1 MRPMNYIAF
10 DVHCAFCEGGW
21 VTESG
26 KEKNSWRVATSIPAL
41 SGAIR
46 SVPRPRLLVI
56 EEGSLADWLA
66 RELGGEADQVV
77 VADPF
82 RNALIAK
89 EGDKDDPIDW
99 RKLAHL
105 ARGGYVKA
113 VHHNG
118 SLERAV
124 FKQHVQ
130 LYHQR
135 VRLKHA
141 EALRVVWRLR
151 RFGLTSV
158 RVKDLDGRRDELL
171 GRLPDSALLRRDLRT
186 MLEAYDSARVQV
198 ARVRREMVRASRAFE
213 PIGRFAA
220 LPGVKAVRAASFF
233 AVLDTPFRFK
243 SRQALWKYL
252 GIGLERRKSGNG
264 PLRLRVPL
272 RCNRLLKDVIL
283 GAAKSAIA
291 SKDNPFADQYRRW
304 LSMNSS
310 PRVARRNVARS
321 MAAVMWGMWKSGS
334 AYDPRQVGV
343 RVAAG
348 RLTGAGRVRRIRA
361 GGAVPLKPRWT
372 PAPGAGSPRSL

>member
-1 MRPMNYIAF
+1 MRPANYIAF

-26 KEKNSWRVATSIPAL
+26 KEKRSWRVATTIPAL
-41 SGAIR
+41 SDAVAT
-46 SVPRPRLLVI
+46 VPRPRLLVI
-56 EEGSLADWLA
+56 EEGPLADWLV
-66 RELGGEADQVV
+66 RELSGKVDQVV

-105 ARGGYVKA
+105 ARGGYVRA

-118 SLERAV
+118 SLERSV

-135 VRLKHA
+135 VRLRHA

-151 RFGLTSV
+151 RFGLTAV
-158 RVKDLDGRRDELL
+158 KVKDLDGRREALL
-171 GRLPDSALLRRDLRT
+171 GRLPESALLRRDLRT

-198 ARVRREMVRASRAFE
+198 ARVRRELVRASRAFE
-213 PIGRFAA
+213 PVGRFKA

-243 SRQALWKYL
+243 SKRALWKYM
-252 GIGLERRKSGNG
+252 GVGLERRRSGNG
-264 PLRLRVPL
+264 PLKLRVPL
-272 RCNRLLKDVIL
+272 RCNRLLKNVIL

-304 LSMNSS
+304 LGMNTS

-334 AYDPRQVGV
+334 AYDPRRVGV
-343 RVAAG
+343 APPAG
-348 RLTGAGRVRRIRA
+348 ELTGV
-361 GGAVPLKPRWT
+361 W
-372 PAPGAGSPRSL
+372 RSR

>member
-26 KEKNSWRVATSIPAL
+26 KEKGSWRVATTIPAL
-41 SGAIR
+41 SDAVR

-56 EEGSLADWLA
+56 EEGPLADWMV
-66 RELGGEADQVV
+66 RELSGRVDQVV
-77 VADPF
+77 VADPY

-89 EGDKDDPIDW
+89 DGDKDDPIDW

-105 ARGGYVKA
+105 ARGGYVRP

-118 SLERAV
+118 SLERSV

-135 VRLKHA
+135 VRIRHA

-151 RFGLTSV
+151 RFGLTTV
-158 RVKDLDGRRDELL
+158 KVKDLGGDRTALL
-171 GRLPDSALLRRDLRT
+171 DRLPDSALLRRDVKT
-186 MLEAYDSARVQV
+186 MLESYDLATAHLR
-198 ARVRREMVRASRAFE
+198 RIRREMVSASRAYE
-213 PIGRFAA
+213 PVARLRA
-220 LPGVKAVRAASFF
+220 LPGVKGVRAATFF
-233 AVLDTPFRFK
+233 AVVDTPFRFRTK
-243 SRQALWKYL
+243 QALWKYL
-252 GIGLERRKSGNG
+252 GIGLERRRSGNG

-272 RCNRLLKDVIL
+272 RCNRLLKNVIL

-291 SKDNPFADQYRRW
+291 SKDNPFADQYQRW
-304 LSMNSS
+304 LGMNCS

-334 AYDPRQVGV
+334 AYDPTLVGAGPAV
-343 RVAAG
+343 RE
-348 RLTGAGRVRRIRA
+348 LTGAGRGR
-361 GGAVPLKPRWT
+361 
-372 PAPGAGSPRSL
+372 

>member
-1 MRPMNYIAF
+1 MPTMNYIAF

-26 KEKNSWRVATSIPAL
+26 KEKKHWRVAAAIPTL
-41 SGAIR
+41 LEAIR
-46 SVPRPRLLVI
+46 TVPRPRLLVI
-56 EEGSLADWLA
+56 EEGPLADWLV
-66 RELGGEADQVV
+66 RELSGKVDQVV
-77 VADPF
+77 VADPY

-105 ARGGYVKA
+105 ARGGYVKP

-118 SLERAV
+118 SLERSV

-130 LYHQR
+130 LYQQR

-141 EALRVVWRLR
+141 EGLRVVWRLR

-158 RVKDLDGRRDELL
+158 KVKDLGGDRDPLL
-171 GRLPDSALLRRDLRT
+171 RRLPDSPLLRQDLRT
-186 MLEAYDSARVQV
+186 MLAAYDLWVAQV
-198 ARVRREMVRASRAFE
+198 ERVRRELLKAARAYE
-213 PIGRFAA
+213 PVERFKA
-220 LPGVKAVRAASFF
+220 LPGVKGVRAAAFF
-233 AVLDTPFRFK
+233 AVIDTPFRFK
-243 SRQALWKYL
+243 SKQALWKYM

-272 RCNRLLKDVIL
+272 RCNRLLKNVIL
-283 GAAKSAIA
+283 GAARSAIA
-291 SKDNPFADQYRRW
+291 SKDNPFADQYQRH
-304 LSMNSS
+304 LSMNGS

-334 AYDPRQVGV
+334 AYDPRRVG
-343 RVAAG
+343 AAAPAEE
-348 RLTGAGRVRRIRA
+348 LTGV
-361 GGAVPLKPRWT
+361 W
-372 PAPGAGSPRSL
+372 RSR

>member
-10 DVHCAFCEGGW
+10 DVHCVFCEGGW
-21 VTESG
+21 VTQGG
-26 KEKNSWRVATSIPAL
+26 KEKGSWRVATTIPAL
-41 SGAIR
+41 VGAIR

-66 RELGGEADQVV
+66 RELSDEVDQVV
-77 VADPF
+77 VADPY

-118 SLERAV
+118 TLERSA

-151 RFGLTSV
+151 RLGLTTV
-158 RVKDLDGRRDELL
+158 KVKDPNAGREALL
-171 GRLPDSALLRRDLRT
+171 ERLPDSALLRRDLRL
-186 MLEAYDSARVQV
+186 MLEAYDLWAAQLR
-198 ARVRREMVRASRAFE
+198 RLRREMIKASRPYE
-213 PIGRFAA
+213 VIERFKA
-220 LPGVKAVRAASFF
+220 LPGVKVVRAASFF
-233 AVLDTPFRFK
+233 AVIDTPFRFK

-264 PLRLRVPL
+264 PLKLRVPL
-272 RCNRLLKDVIL
+272 RCNRLLKNVIL

-291 SKDNPFADQYRRW
+291 SKDNPFADQYHRH
-304 LSMNSS
+304 LGMNAS

-321 MAAVMWGMWKSGS
+321 MAAVTWGMWKSGS
-334 AYDPRQVGV
+334 AYDPRRVG
-343 RVAAG
+343 AAAPAEE
-348 RLTGAGRVRRIRA
+348 LTGA
-361 GGAVPLKPRWT
+361 W
-372 PAPGAGSPRSL
+372 RSR

>member
-21 VTESG
+21 VTGSG
-26 KEKNSWRVATSIPAL
+26 REKGSWRVATTIPAL
-41 SGAIR
+41 SDAVR

-56 EEGSLADWLA
+56 EEGPLADWLV
-66 RELGGEADQVV
+66 RELSADVDQVV
-77 VADPF
+77 VADPY

-89 EGDKDDPIDW
+89 GGDKDDPIDW

-130 LYHQR
+130 LYHRR
-135 VRLKHA
+135 VRLWHA

-151 RFGLTSV
+151 RFGLT
-158 RVKDLDGRRDELL
+158 RLKVKDLAGDRGALL
-171 GRLPDSALLRRDLRT
+171 ARLPDSDLLRRGVRS
-186 MLEAYDSARVQV
+186 MLEACDQAAAHARR
-198 ARVRREMVRASRAFE
+198 AKREMAKAARAFE
-213 PIGRFAA
+213 PVARFKA
-220 LPGVKAVRAASFF
+220 LPGVKDVRAATFF
-233 AVLDTPFRFK
+233 AVVDTPFRFRTK
-243 SRQALWKYL
+243 QALWKYM
-252 GIGLERRKSGNG
+252 GIGLERRKSGDG

-272 RCNRLLKDVIL
+272 RCNRLLKNVIL
-283 GAAKSAIA
+283 GAAKSAAA
-291 SKDNPFADQYRRW
+291 SGGNPFADQYERW
-304 LSMNSS
+304 LGMNCS

-334 AYDPRQVGV
+334 AYDPTLVGPAPPA
-343 RVAAG
+343 RE
-348 RLTGAGRVRRIRA
+348 LTGAGRSR
-361 GGAVPLKPRWT
+361 
-372 PAPGAGSPRSL
+372 

>member
-10 DVHCAFCEGGW
+10 DVHCVFCEGGW
-21 VTESG
+21 VTQGG
-26 KEKNSWRVATSIPAL
+26 KERGSWRVATTIPAL
-41 SGAIR
+41 VGAIR

-66 RELGGEADQVV
+66 RELSDEVDQVV
-77 VADPF
+77 VSDPY

-118 SLERAV
+118 TLERSA

-151 RFGLTSV
+151 RLGLTTV
-158 RVKDLDGRRDELL
+158 KVKDLNADREALL
-171 GRLPDSALLRRDLRT
+171 GRLPDSALLRRDLRL
-186 MLEAYDSARVQV
+186 MLEAYDLWTLQLR
-198 ARVRREMVRASRAFE
+198 RLRREMIKASRPYE
-213 PIGRFAA
+213 VIERFKA

-233 AVLDTPFRFK
+233 AVIDTPFRFK

-264 PLRLRVPL
+264 PLKLRVPL
-272 RCNRLLKDVIL
+272 RCNRLLKNVIL

-291 SKDNPFADQYRRW
+291 SKGNPFADQYHRH
-304 LSMNSS
+304 LGMNAS

-334 AYDPRQVGV
+334 AYDPRMVGAGA
-343 RVAAG
+343 AAG
-348 RLTGAGRVRRIRA
+348 QLTGAGRGR
-361 GGAVPLKPRWT
+361 
-372 PAPGAGSPRSL
+372 

>member
-1 MRPMNYIAF
+1 MRPMNFIAF

-26 KEKNSWRVATSIPAL
+26 REKRSWRVATSIPAL
-41 SGAIR
+41 AEAVR

-66 RELGGEADQVV
+66 RELSGEVDQVV

-105 ARGGYVKA
+105 MRGGYVKA
-113 VHHNG
+113 VHHG
-118 SLERAV
+118 GTLERAV

-151 RFGLTSV
+151 RFGLTTV
-158 RVKDLDGRRDELL
+158 KVKDLDERRDEVL

-198 ARVRREMVRASRAFE
+198 ARVRREMARASRAFE
-213 PIGRFAA
+213 PIGRFTD
-220 LPGVKAVRAASFF
+220 LPGVKGVRAASFF
-233 AVLDTPFRFK
+233 AVIDTPFRFK
-243 SRQALWKYL
+243 SKQALWKYM

-264 PLRLRVPL
+264 PLKLRVPL
-272 RCNRLLKDVIL
+272 RCNRLLKNVIL

-291 SKDNPFADQYRRW
+291 SGGNPFADQYQRW
-304 LSMNSS
+304 LGMNAS

-334 AYDPRQVGV
+334 AYDPRMVGAG
-343 RVAAG
+343 AAAEQ
-348 RLTGAGRVRRIRA
+348 LTGAGRGR
-361 GGAVPLKPRWT
+361 
-372 PAPGAGSPRSL
+372 

>member
-26 KEKNSWRVATSIPAL
+26 KEKTSWRVATTIPAL
-41 SGAIR
+41 TGAILT
-46 SVPRPRLLVI
+46 VPRPRLLVI
-56 EEGSLADWLA
+56 EEGPLADWLS
-66 RELGGEADQVV
+66 RELSAEVDQVV
-77 VADPF
+77 VADPY

-118 SLERAV
+118 DLERAV

-130 LYHQR
+130 LYHRR
-135 VRLKHA
+135 VRLRHA

-151 RFGLTSV
+151 RFGLTELK
-158 RVKDLDGRRDELL
+158 VKDLAGDRAALL
-171 GRLPDSALLRRDLRT
+171 GRLPDSRLLRRGVGS
-186 MLEAYDSARVQV
+186 MLESYDHAAAQLGR
-198 ARVRREMVRASRAFE
+198 ARREMARAARAYE
-213 PIGRFAA
+213 PVGRFCA
-220 LPGVKAVRAASFF
+220 LPGVKAVRAATFF
-233 AVLDTPFRFK
+233 AVVDTPFRFRSK
-243 SRQALWKYL
+243 QALWKYM

-264 PLRLRVPL
+264 PLKLRVPL
-272 RCNRLLKDVIL
+272 RCNRLLKNVIL
-283 GAAKSAIA
+283 GAAKSAAA
-291 SKDNPFADQYRRW
+291 SGGNPFADQYQRW
-304 LSMNSS
+304 LGMNCS

-334 AYDPRQVGV
+334 AYDPRLVGPG
-343 RVAAG
+343 RAA
-348 RLTGAGRVRRIRA
+348 RELTGAGRRR
-361 GGAVPLKPRWT
+361 
-372 PAPGAGSPRSL
+372 

>member
-1 MRPMNYIAF
+1 MRPMNYVAF

-26 KEKNSWRVATSIPAL
+26 KEKNNWRLATTIPAL
-41 SGAIR
+41 SEAIR
-46 SVPRPRLLVI
+46 SVPAPRLLVI
-56 EEGSLADWLA
+56 EEGPLADWLV
-66 RELGGEADQVV
+66 RELSAEADQVV
-77 VADPF
+77 VADPY

-113 VHHNG
+113 VHHSG
-118 SLERAV
+118 TLERAV

-135 VRLKHA
+135 VRLRHA

-151 RFGLTSV
+151 RFGLTTV
-158 RVKDLDGRRDELL
+158 KAKDLGGDRQALL
-171 GRLPDSALLRRDLRT
+171 GRLPDSPLLRRDLRT
-186 MLEAYDSARVQV
+186 MLEAYDLATEQ
-198 ARVRREMVRASRAFE
+198 VRRLRRQMAGASRAYE
-213 PIGRFAA
+213 PVGRFQA
-220 LPGVKAVRAASFF
+220 LPGVKAVRAATFF
-233 AVLDTPFRFK
+233 AVVDTPFRFR

-264 PLRLRVPL
+264 PVQLRVPR
-272 RCNRLLKDVIL
+272 RCNRLLKSVIL
-283 GAAKSAIA
+283 GAARSAIA
-291 SKDNPFADQYRRW
+291 SRDNPFADQYHRH
-304 LSMNSS
+304 LGMNCS

-334 AYDPRQVGV
+334 AYDPARVG
-343 RVAAG
+343 AAPCAG
-348 RLTGAGRVRRIRA
+348 GLTGAGRGR
-361 GGAVPLKPRWT
+361 
-372 PAPGAGSPRSL
+372 

>member
-1 MRPMNYIAF
+1 MATMNYIAF

-21 VTESG
+21 VTEGG

-41 SGAIR
+41 SNAIR

-56 EEGSLADWLA
+56 EEGPLADWLV
-66 RELGGEADQVV
+66 RELSAEADQVV
-77 VADPF
+77 VADPY

-99 RKLAHL
+99 RKLAQL

-118 SLERAV
+118 TLERSV

-135 VRLKHA
+135 TRLRHA

-151 RFGLTSV
+151 RFGLTAV
-158 RVKDLDGRRDELL
+158 KVKDLAGDRQALL
-171 GRLPDSALLRRDLRT
+171 ERLPDSALLRQDLRT
-186 MLEAYDSARVQV
+186 MLESYDLA
-198 ARVRREMVRASRAFE
+198 AEHLERVRRRMVKASRAFE
-213 PIGRFAA
+213 PIERFGA
-220 LPGVKAVRAASFF
+220 LPGVKGVRAASFF
-233 AVLDTPFRFK
+233 AVVDTPFRFK
-243 SRQALWKYL
+243 SRQALWKYM

-272 RCNRLLKDVIL
+272 RCNRLLKNVIL
-283 GAAKSAIA
+283 GAAKSAVA
-291 SKDNPFADQYRRW
+291 SKDNPFADQYQRW
-304 LSMNSS
+304 LSMNCS

-334 AYDPRQVGV
+334 AYDPRLVGV
-343 RVAAG
+343 RSAAG
-348 RLTGAGRVRRIRA
+348 QLTGAGRSR
-361 GGAVPLKPRWT
+361 
-372 PAPGAGSPRSL
+372 

>member
-1 MRPMNYIAF
+1 MSTMNYIAF

-26 KEKNSWRVATSIPAL
+26 KEKRSWRVATTIPAL
-41 SGAIR
+41 TEAIVT
-46 SVPRPRLLVI
+46 VPRPRLLVI
-56 EEGSLADWLA
+56 EEGPLADWLV
-66 RELGGEADQVV
+66 RELGEKVDQVV
-77 VADPF
+77 VADPY

-113 VHHNG
+113 VHHGG
-118 SLERAV
+118 SLERSV

-135 VRLKHA
+135 VRLRQA
-141 EALRVVWRLR
+141 EGLRIVWRLR
-151 RFGLTSV
+151 RFGLTAV
-158 RVKDLDGRRDELL
+158 KVKDLGVGRAALL
-171 GRLPDSALLRRDLRT
+171 GRLPDSPLLRRDLRT
-186 MLEAYDSARVQV
+186 MLESYDLATGHLQRI
-198 ARVRREMVRASRAFE
+198 RREMIKASRAYE
-213 PIGRFAA
+213 PVERFCA
-220 LPGVKAVRAASFF
+220 LPGVKGVRAASFF
-233 AVLDTPFRFK
+233 AVIDTPFRFK

-264 PLRLRVPL
+264 PLKLRVPL
-272 RCNRLLKDVIL
+272 RCNRLLKNVIL

-291 SKDNPFADQYRRW
+291 SKDNPFAEQYRRH
-304 LSMNSS
+304 LRMNTS

-334 AYDPRQVGV
+334 VYDPKQVG
-343 RVAAG
+343 AASPAEE
-348 RLTGAGRVRRIRA
+348 LTGVRRSR
-361 GGAVPLKPRWT
+361 
-372 PAPGAGSPRSL
+372 

>member
-1 MRPMNYIAF
+1 MRPMNYVAF

-26 KEKNSWRVATSIPAL
+26 KEKQSWRVATSVPAL
-41 SGAIR
+41 SEAIR
-46 SVPRPRLLVI
+46 TVPRPRLLVI
-56 EEGSLADWLA
+56 EEGPLAEWLV
-66 RELGGEADQVV
+66 RELSGLVDQVV
-77 VADPF
+77 VADPY

-105 ARGGYVKA
+105 MRGGYVKA

-118 SLERAV
+118 TLERAV

-141 EALRVVWRLR
+141 EALRIVWRLR
-151 RFGLTSV
+151 RFGLTTV
-158 RVKDLDGRRDELL
+158 KVKDLGPGPGAGRGALL
-171 GRLPDSALLRRDLRT
+171 KRLPDSPLLRRDLRA
-186 MLEAYDSARVQV
+186 MLQSYDLAVEQLWRI
-198 ARVRREMVRASRAFE
+198 RREMIKASRAYE
-213 PIGRFAA
+213 PIERFCA
-220 LPGVKAVRAASFF
+220 LPGVKGVRAASFF

-243 SRQALWKYL
+243 SKQALWKYL
-252 GIGLERRKSGNG
+252 GIGLERRRSGNG
-264 PLRLRVPL
+264 PLKLRVPL
-272 RCNRLLKDVIL
+272 RCNRLLKNVIL

-291 SKDNPFADQYRRW
+291 SKDNPFADQYQRW
-304 LSMNSS
+304 LGMNAS

-334 AYDPRQVGV
+334 AYDPGRVGV
-343 RVAAG
+343 RSAAEQ
-348 RLTGAGRVRRIRA
+348 LTGAGQGR
-361 GGAVPLKPRWT
+361 
-372 PAPGAGSPRSL
+372 

>member
-26 KEKNSWRVATSIPAL
+26 KEKTSWRVATTVPTLTEAL
-41 SGAIR
+41 R

-56 EEGSLADWLA
+56 EEGPLADWLV
-66 RELGGEADQVV
+66 RELSAEVDQVV
-77 VADPF
+77 VADPY

-105 ARGGYVKA
+105 ARGGYLKP

-118 SLERAV
+118 SLERSV

-130 LYHQR
+130 LYHER

-151 RFGLTSV
+151 RSGLTAV
-158 RVKDLDGRRDELL
+158 KVKDLAGDREALL
-171 GRLPDSALLRRDLRT
+171 GRLPDSPLLRRDLRT
-186 MLEAYDSARVQV
+186 MLESYDLACDHLR
-198 ARVRREMVRASRAFE
+198 RIRRELVRASRAFE
-213 PIGRFAA
+213 PVGRLQAM
-220 LPGVKAVRAASFF
+220 PGVKGVRAATFF
-233 AVLDTPFRFK
+233 AVVDTPFRFK
-243 SRQALWKYL
+243 SKQALWKYM
-252 GIGLERRKSGNG
+252 GIGLERRRSGSG

-272 RCNRLLKDVIL
+272 RCNRLLKNVIL
-283 GAAKSAIA
+283 GAAKSATA
-291 SKDNPFADQYRRW
+291 SKGNPFADQYRRW
-304 LSMNSS
+304 LGMNRS

-321 MAAVMWGMWKSGS
+321 MAAVMWGMWKGGS
-334 AYDPRQVGV
+334 AYDPAMVGAGP
-343 RVAAG
+343 AA
-348 RLTGAGRVRRIRA
+348 RELTGAGRGR
-361 GGAVPLKPRWT
+361 
-372 PAPGAGSPRSL
+372 

>member
-1 MRPMNYIAF
+1 MPTMNYVAF

-26 KEKNSWRVATSIPAL
+26 KEKQSWRVATTIPAL
-41 SGAIR
+41 SEAIVT
-46 SVPRPRLLVI
+46 VPRPRLLVI
-56 EEGSLADWLA
+56 EEGPLADWLV
-66 RELGGEADQVV
+66 RELGGEVDQVV
-77 VADPF
+77 VADPY
-82 RNALIAK
+82 RNALIAR

-105 ARGGYVKA
+105 ARGGYVKP

-118 SLERAV
+118 TLERSV

-135 VRLKHA
+135 VRLRHA

-158 RVKDLDGRRDELL
+158 KVKDLGGGREGLL
-171 GRLPDSALLRRDLRT
+171 GRLPDSAMLRRDLRT
-186 MLEAYDSARVQV
+186 MLEAYDLAAAQVQ
-198 ARVRREMVRASRAFE
+198 RLRREMAGASRAYE
-213 PIGRFAA
+213 PIERFKA
-220 LPGVKAVRAASFF
+220 LPGVKGVRAASFF

-243 SRQALWKYL
+243 SRQALWKYM

-264 PLRLRVPL
+264 PLKLRVPL
-272 RCNRLLKDVIL
+272 RCNRLLKNVIL

-291 SKDNPFADQYRRW
+291 SKDNPFADQYERH
-304 LSMNSS
+304 LGMDCS

-334 AYDPRQVGV
+334 AYDPRRVG
-343 RVAAG
+343 ATPCAG
-348 RLTGAGRVRRIRA
+348 ELTGAGRGR
-361 GGAVPLKPRWT
+361 
-372 PAPGAGSPRSL
+372 